1 MSTNLSVTT
10 EDYLK
15 SITELKDYKGF
26 ATLAD
31 ISQILGTARQTV
43 YDEIKILLEKNFV
56 KRDRRGKYSL
66 TEDGEKEA
74 NLFLRKH
81 RVAEVILWK
90 GLNMKWSMLDDQAMG
105 IEHGITEEIISAAC
119 GKFNCDK
126 CPHGNPI
133 PDAYGRVS
141 IPVDLKYDDLEP
153 DQGYFVNRVIFE
165 TPEVLQ
171 FLEANSLLPDAR
183 ILKLN
188 QQGMFKLGNNKN
200 LHIPD
205 HILDAIRFRK

>member
-119 GKFNCDK
+119 SKFNCDK

-153 DQGYFVNRVIFE
+153 DQGYSVNRVIFE

-188 QQGMFKLGNNKN
+188 QQGMFKLGNNGN
-200 LHIPD
+200 LHIPG
-205 HILDAIRFRK
+205 HILNAIRFRK